1 MSNIHIMIDSSE
13 FIQFI
18 VIVEHTERVRERVR
32 IQHNQ
37 ISLISHSTDGETI
50 CWRFRFYFQQSFIKD
65 VANDKYW
72 AINNAGNS
80 LLQIAR
86 RLHHVELEW
95 KSLNDT
101 LMLSSR
107 DRYGN

>member
-13 FIQFI
+13 FT
-18 VIVEHTERVRERVR
+18 VIVEHTESERVR

-86 RLHHVELEW
+86 LHHVELEW